1 MNACY
6 HQTKSSDLDHPIR
19 NLTTMALLSRRFLA
33 RRPRTRILIVGGNF
47 AGLAAAKALPPDYAQ
62 VTVIDPSPYM
72 EWLPNIHELLS
83 RRKTSVQLQH
93 DRRQIVERL
102 GHEFIE
108 EAVTRI
114 DRATRQVLTSGGQ
127 QLDYDV
133 LVLATGGVPCDYGIA
148 GVNECTIN
156 TRSVASC
163 NRISNALTRL
173 AALPGEQPVVI
184 VGGGIEGLEMLGEV
198 LRRIG
203 DKEKIDLHLIERR
216 PQLFERFTGLH
227 EHLVQRMG
235 AQVTLHTG
243 SHVQSVTHDQIYV
256 DNGQALPTRLTIWT
270 AGSHGHPLLTDTG
283 LSQASQDAPVNSG
296 LQSLYD
302 NAIFVIGDAARLPA
316 PLEKQ
321 AFHAQDMGRHVA
333 NSIRDHLA
341 GRPLTNF
348 RPRQKPS
355 LVSFGNRD
363 AFMFLGNRVL
373 ASPTLL
379 GLKEAVYQY
388 GYHDILPP
396 RSRHELS
403 ALVRDLRHG
412 VNTLDTW
419 RLLIGS
425 TEARLFQAR

>member
-1 MNACY
+1 
-6 HQTKSSDLDHPIR
+6 
-19 NLTTMALLSRRFLA
+19 MALLSRRFLA
-33 RRPRTRILIVGGNF
+33 HRTRARILIVGGNF
-47 AGLAAAKALPPDYAQ
+47 AGLAAAKALNPDHSR
-62 VTVIDPSPYM
+62 VTVIDPSPHM

-83 RRKTSVQLQH
+83 RRKTATQLQH
-93 DRRQIVERL
+93 DRRQIVERFR
-102 GHEFIE
+102 HEFVQE
-108 EAVTRI
+108 SVTSI
-114 DRATRQVLTSGGQ
+114 DRAAKRVLTSGGQ
-127 QLDYDV
+127 QLDYDI
-133 LVLATGGVPCDYGIA
+133 LVLATGGVPCDYGIP
-148 GVNECTIN
+148 GVHEHTTP
-156 TRSVASC
+156 TRSVAACS
-163 NRISNALTRL
+163 RISNALTRL
-173 AALPGEQPVVI
+173 AALPGERPVVI

-198 LRRIG
+198 LRRGG
-203 DKEKIDLHLIERR
+203 DKERIDLHLIESR

-243 SHVQSVTHDQIYV
+243 SRVKSVTHDQV
-256 DNGQALPTRLTIWT
+256 CLDNGQTLPTRLTIWT
-270 AGSHGHPLLTDTG
+270 AGSHGHPLLTETG
-283 LSQASQDAPVNSG
+283 LSQVNQDAPVNNG
-296 LQSLYD
+296 LQSMYD
-302 NAIFVIGDAARLPA
+302 SAIFVIGDAARLPV

-333 NSIRDHLA
+333 DSIRDHLA
-341 GRPLTNF
+341 GRPLPDF
-348 RPRQKPS
+348 RSRQKPS

-363 AFMFLGNRVL
+363 AFMFLGDRVL

-388 GYHDILPP
+388 GYHDMLPP

-425 TEARLFQAR
+425 TEARMFQAS